1 PKPFASES
9 SLGPLARRCVGLRLL
24 DCLGSR
30 DDLHDPP
37 RLALR
42 DRAALA
48 DRDGVADARRVL
60 LVVSHDL
67 RRAANVLPVDR
78 VPDQPLDRDRD
89 ALVHLVTDDPT
100 DDFSARLAAV
110 RRRLLGAF
118 RRAHHFV
125 PFSLFRSPSTV
136 LILAMSLRTLPC

>member
-1 PKPFASES
+1 F
-9 SLGPLARRCVGLRLL
+9 GPLTRRLLGLRLV
-24 DCLGSR
+24 DSPRPR
-30 DDLHDPP
+30 DDLHDAP
-37 RLALR
+37 RLTLR

-48 DRDGVADARRVL
+48 DCDGVADPRRVL

-67 RRAANVLPVDR
+67 RRAANVLAVVR
-78 VPDQPLDRDRD
+78 VSDQPLDGDRD

-100 DDFSARLAAV
+100 DDLPARLAVV

-136 LILAMSLRTLPC
+136 LILAISLRTLPC